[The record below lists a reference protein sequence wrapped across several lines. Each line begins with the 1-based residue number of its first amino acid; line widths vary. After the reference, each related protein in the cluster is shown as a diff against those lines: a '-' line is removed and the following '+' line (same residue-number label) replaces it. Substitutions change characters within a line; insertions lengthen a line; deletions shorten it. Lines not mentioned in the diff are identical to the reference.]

1 MNITEE
7 QRADTLYVNGT
18 GHTTRDETN
27 HVIHEDDNFDLMKQS
42 DGCVCELFRIYN
54 IFDLLDPIYVN
65 IYSKHKF
72 GLLKGILQSMM
83 KWDPN
88 PRLQI
93 LDVYNLYFCADKYN
107 FLLTH
112 DLNDYNKY
120 FPKQREKQNG
130 FEHCHSAQEF
140 HVKRIVQ
147 IMQLI

>member
-1 MNITEE
+1 MLVKHLQEHDNEYYR
-7 QRADTLYVNGT
+7 RA
-18 GHTTRDETN
+18 TRR
-27 HVIHEDDNFDLMKQS
+27 HI
-42 DGCVCELFRIYN
+42 VCELFRIYN